1 MVGSDS
7 TRYYGKGV
15 YLETTE
21 CKQLRAVNVEDTFP
35 APAQKNKEMEPILKQ
50 QASNTALELIWRTG
64 FNYNILHIMGG
75 CCLQESPLCV

>member
-1 MVGSDS
+1 MSFARKALNFNTHWIVVGSDS

-15 YLETTE
+15 YLEITE

-50 QASNTALELIWRTG
+50 QASNTALELI
-64 FNYNILHIMGG
+64 
-75 CCLQESPLCV
+75 